1 MWMGSD
7 VDLNN
12 VEAIILGRESLVRAY
27 EAELASMPALKVIV
41 GLGGDVNGCTGE
53 CVGNRVHLGTKEWV
67 GNPDCLSTSMESVAS
82 HIRLTSTVDSVANP
96 YSTMNSVANPY
107 STMNSVANP
116 YSTTTTDPAPNPTHS
131 MTINANTPA
140 NSGTITLRGHHTLPI
155 PL

>member
-82 HIRLTSTVDSVANP
+82 HIHLTSTVDSVANP
-96 YSTMNSVANPY
+96 YSTMNSVANP
-107 STMNSVANP
+107 AH
-116 YSTTTTDPAPNPTHS
+116 STTTTDPAPNPTHS